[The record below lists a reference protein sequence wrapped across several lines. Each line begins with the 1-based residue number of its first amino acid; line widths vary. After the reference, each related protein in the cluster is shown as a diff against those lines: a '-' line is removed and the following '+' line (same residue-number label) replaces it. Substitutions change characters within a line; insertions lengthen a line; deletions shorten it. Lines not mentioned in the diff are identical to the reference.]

1 MDKIETTTRRRRKG
15 RSSSRRRRQG
25 ARGPAG
31 LVATALALLC
41 ACAFSTPAATALT
54 PDGEALL
61 ELKLAFNATVHHR
74 LTSWRRSDPNPC
86 VWEGISCSVP
96 DLRVQSI
103 NLPYMQL
110 GGIISPSIG
119 RLDKLQRLALH
130 QNSLH
135 GPIPAEIKNCTELR
149 AIYLRA
155 NYLQGGIPSE
165 IGELVHLT
173 ILDLSS
179 NLLRGTIPASIG
191 SLTHLR
197 FLNLSTNFFSG
208 EIPNVGVLGAFKSSS
223 FVGNLELCGLSIQK
237 ACRGTLGFP
246 AVLPHSDPLSSAGVS
261 PISNNNKKTS
271 RFLNGVVIGSMST
284 LALALIAVL
293 GFLWIC
299 LLSRKKSVGG
309 NYVKMDKKT
318 VPDGAKLVTYQWNL
332 PYSSSEI
339 IRRLELLDEE
349 DVVGCGGFG
358 TVYRMVMDDGT
369 SFAVKRID
377 LSRQSRDRT
386 MEKELEFLGSIRH
399 INLVTLRGY
408 CRLLP
413 AAKLLVYDFVEL
425 GSLDCYLHGDGQE
438 DQPLNWNARMKI
450 ALGSA
455 RGLAYLHHDCSP
467 GIVHRDIKASN
478 ILLDRSLEPRVSDFG
493 LAKLLVDNAAAHVT
507 TVVAGTFGYLAPEYL
522 QNGHATEK
530 SDVYSFGVLLLELVT
545 GKRPT
550 DSCFIKKGLN
560 IVGWLNTLTGEHRLE
575 DIVDERCGD
584 VEVEAVEAIL
594 DIAAMCTDADPAQ
607 RPSMS
612 AVLKMLEEE
621 ILSPC
626 MSELCYEQHLEL

>member
-1 MDKIETTTRRRRKG
+1 MDKIEARRRKRKG
-15 RSSSRRRRQG
+15 RSSHRQG
-25 ARGPAG
+25 GPGPVPAG
-31 LVATALALLC
+31 LRAALAATAFVLLLC
-41 ACAFSTPAATALT
+41 LCFSSTPAAMALT

-61 ELKLAFNATVHHR
+61 ELKLAFNATVQR
-74 LTSWRRSDPNPC
+74 LTSWRPSDPNPC
-86 VWEGISCSVP
+86 GWEGISCSVP

-208 EIPNVGVLGAFKSSS
+208 EIPNVGVLGTFKSSS

-261 PISNNNKKTS
+261 PINNNKTS
-271 RFLNGVVIGSMST
+271 HFLNGIVIGSMST

-293 GFLWIC
+293 GFLWVC
-299 LLSRKKSVGG
+299 LLSRKKSIGG
-309 NYVKMDKKT
+309 NYVKMDKQT
-318 VPDGAKLVTYQWNL
+318 VPEGAKLVTYQWNL

-358 TVYRMVMDDGT
+358 TVYKMVMDDGT

-377 LSRQSRDRT
+377 LSRESRDRT
-386 MEKELEFLGSIRH
+386 FEKELEILGSIRH
-399 INLVTLRGY
+399 INLVNLRGY
-408 CRLLP
+408 CRLP
-413 AAKLLVYDFVEL
+413 TAKLLIYDFVEL
-425 GSLDCYLHGDGQE
+425 GSLDCYLHGDEQE
-438 DQPLNWNARMKI
+438 DQTLNWNARMKI
-450 ALGSA
+450 GLGSA

-493 LAKLLVDNAAAHVT
+493 LARLLVDNAAHVT

-560 IVGWLNTLTGEHRLE
+560 IVGWLNTLMGEHRLE
-575 DIVDERCGD
+575 DIIDERCGD

-594 DIAAMCTDADPAQ
+594 DIAGMCTDADPGQ

>member
-1 MDKIETTTRRRRKG
+1 MAKH
-15 RSSSRRRRQG
+15 SSSNG
-25 ARGPAG
+25 AAAA
-31 LVATALALLC
+31 LAAVAATALLLLC
-41 ACAFSTPAATALT
+41 STASVALT

-61 ELKLAFNATVHHR
+61 ELKTAFNATAGR
-74 LTSWRRSDPNPC
+74 LGSWRPADGDPC
-86 VWEGISCSVP
+86 GWEGVSCSFP

-119 RLDKLQRLALH
+119 KLSKLQRLALH

-155 NYLQGGIPSE
+155 NYLQGGIPPE
-165 IGELVHLT
+165 VGELEHLT

-191 SLTHLR
+191 RLAHLR
-197 FLNLSTNFFSG
+197 FLNVSTNFFSG
-208 EIPNVGVLGAFKSSS
+208 EIPTVGVLGTFKSSS
-223 FVGNLELCGLSIQK
+223 FVGNLELCGLLIQK
-237 ACRGTLGFP
+237 SCRGTLGFP
-246 AVLPHSDPLSSAGVS
+246 AVLPHSDPLSSSGVS
-261 PISNNNKKTS
+261 PISSNKTS
-271 RFLNGVVIGSMST
+271 HFLNGIVIGSMST
-284 LALALIAVL
+284 MAVALIAVM
-293 GFLWIC
+293 GFLWVC
-299 LLSRKKSVGG
+299 LLSRKKNGVD
-309 NYVKMDKKT
+309 YVKMDKPT

-349 DVVGCGGFG
+349 DVVGCGGVG
-358 TVYRMVMDDGT
+358 TVYKMVMDDGT
-369 SFAVKRID
+369 AFAVKRID
-377 LSRQSRDRT
+377 LTRERRDKT
-386 MEKELEFLGSIRH
+386 FEKELEILGSIRH
-399 INLVTLRGY
+399 INLVNLRGY
-408 CRLLP
+408 CRLST
-413 AAKLLVYDFVEL
+413 AKLLIYDFMEL
-425 GSLDCYLHGDGQE
+425 GSLDGYLHGDAQD

-478 ILLDRSLEPRVSDFG
+478 ILLDRFLEPRVSDFG
-493 LAKLLVDNAAAHVT
+493 LARLLVDSETHVT

-522 QNGHATEK
+522 QNGHSTEK

-550 DSCFIKKGLN
+550 DSCFLNKGLN

-575 DIVDERCGD
+575 EIVDERSGD

-594 DIAAMCTDADPAQ
+594 DIAAMCTDADPGQ

-621 ILSPC
+621 ILSPPL
-626 MSELCYEQHLEL
+626 SELYYEQHLEF